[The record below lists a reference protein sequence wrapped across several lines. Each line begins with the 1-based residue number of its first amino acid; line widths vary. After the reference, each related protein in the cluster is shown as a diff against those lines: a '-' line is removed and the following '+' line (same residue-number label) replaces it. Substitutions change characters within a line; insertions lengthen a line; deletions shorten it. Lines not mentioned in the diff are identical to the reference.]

1 MNGNE
6 QRRNTRKMTNQIV
19 TVILVVVLLFSTVM
33 FLLSLWERY
42 HGQYTGKAPQ
52 TEDLFP
58 GYTLR
63 DNIETMLV
71 IGLDTYTSEESD
83 SYNNN
88 QQADFLLLLVMDN
101 ANGTCKAIHIN
112 RDTITDMNVLGVGD
126 DSVVGVVQRQ
136 IALAHTYGDGGD
148 QSCRNTVDAVSNL
161 LMGVKIDYYVSVTMD
176 AVPTYN
182 DLAGGVT
189 LEVLDDFSTLY
200 PEMTVGSTV
209 TLTGEQALA
218 YVRARKGL
226 EDPSNSRR
234 MTRQK
239 QYLEALYER
248 SRLCMQE
255 QSDFAMRAV
264 QATEGYLVTN
274 CSGNRLESQMSR
286 FTELDEI
293 LSIDGELIEGEQF
306 MEFYPDVESIKQVV
320 LDCFYEPAE

>member
-6 QRRNTRKMTNQIV
+6 QRRNTHKMTMQIV

-42 HGQYTGKAPQ
+42 HGQYAGKAPQ

-71 IGLDTYTSEESD
+71 MGLDTYASTESD

-112 RDTITDMNVLGVGD
+112 RDTITDMNVLGVGG
-126 DSVVGVVQRQ
+126 DSVGVVQRQ
-136 IALAHTYGDGGD
+136 IALAHTYGDGGE

-161 LMGVKIDYYVSVTMD
+161 LMGIQIDHYVSVTMD

-189 LEVLDDFSTLY
+189 LEVLDDFSALY

-209 TLTGEQALA
+209 TLSGEQALA

-248 SRLCMQE
+248 SRLCMQQE
-255 QSDFAMRAV
+255 DDFAMQAV
-264 QATEGYLVTN
+264 KATEGYLVTN
-274 CSGNRLESQMSR
+274 CSGNRLESLISR

-320 LDCFYEPAE
+320 LECFYEPAE